1 MTREK
6 CRPYR
11 KDELPLTGTAAGEL
25 LAQLA
30 GWQLA
35 DSRLMKNYT
44 FKNFAAALAFVNRIG
59 ALGAREAHHPDIC
72 FGWGKAEIT
81 LTTHSLGGLSRND
94 FIVAAKIDADE
105 SAQS

>member
-1 MTREK
+1 MSDLTHEQ

-11 KDELPLTGTAAGEL
+11 KDETPLTETAAAEL
-25 LAQLA
+25 LRELA

-35 DSRLMKNYT
+35 GRNLTKTYH

-59 ALGAREAHHPDIC
+59 AIAEREDHHPDIC

-94 FIVAAKIDADE
+94 FIVAVKIDAGE
-105 SAQS
+105 